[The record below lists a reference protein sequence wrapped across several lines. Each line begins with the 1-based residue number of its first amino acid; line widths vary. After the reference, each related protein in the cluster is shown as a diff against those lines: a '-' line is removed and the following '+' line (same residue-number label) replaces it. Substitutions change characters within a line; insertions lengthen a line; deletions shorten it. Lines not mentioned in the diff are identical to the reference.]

1 MAADLLGG
9 LTNPTA
15 ILETF
20 KNEARKILNE
30 IANKQADELV
40 QGIIRTKVE
49 ENMKTIF
56 NSGYVQQA
64 AASAFN
70 STIYPEYIR
79 RLKNLEAFLKLSSE
93 QDNGLK
99 EQLNKIPNA
108 ERTPDKIIEAIN
120 TWANGLKPTMEEIQA
135 KIKGPPSTD
144 FNTTGD
150 ILAILGADKESETTY
165 ETQKK
170 EADTNNVAEVPMQ
183 MTQNPLTQ
191 AVAQNPLTQAVA
203 GQQTGN
209 MLSSFLK
216 KGGKKTTQGKKT
228 KRNRTKR
235 RRQRNSQRIN

>member
-1 MAADLLGG
+1 MAADLIGG
-9 LTNPTA
+9 FTNPTQ

-20 KNEARKILNE
+20 KNEAIKILNE

-99 EQLNKIPNA
+99 EQLNKIPDT
-108 ERTPDKIIEAIN
+108 ERTPEKIIEAIN
-120 TWANGLKPTMEEIQA
+120 TWANGLKPTMDEIQA

-150 ILAILGADKESETTY
+150 ILAILGADKDSEAMY

-170 EADTNNVAEVPMQ
+170 EADTNNVAEAPVQ
-183 MTQNPLTQ
+183 ITQNPLTQ
-191 AVAQNPLTQAVA
+191 AVAQTVAQTQLTQDVA
-203 GQQTGN
+203 GQKTGGILN
-209 MLSSFLK
+209 PF
-216 KGGKKTTQGKKT
+216 KTGGKKT
-228 KRNRTKR
+228 KRNRA
-235 RRQRNSQRIN
+235 RRQRRRHSQRIN